1 MGKTG
6 TCVLLLCF
14 AAFFASRE
22 TGKSKINLA
31 VEMKNGIP
39 WPTMMLLAF
48 ALIMTSAITNE
59 ATGIQ
64 PFLKSLFEPVF
75 GSAPN
80 TVLFIMLA
88 CAVQL
93 VLTNIFANMVIALLL
108 VPLICTYAPMAGT
121 SNTMMCVCICVLVN
135 VSLFFPSSSP
145 FAALMHG
152 NSEWVTA
159 KEIYKYIGISLIFV
173 LLVST
178 FICSTLGNLLF

>member
-108 VPLICTYAPMAGT
+108 VPLICTYAP
-121 SNTMMCVCICVLVN
+121 I
-135 VSLFFPSSSP
+135 
-145 FAALMHG
+145 AALMHG

>member
-1 MGKTG
+1 
-6 TCVLLLCF
+6 
-14 AAFFASRE
+14 
-22 TGKSKINLA
+22 
-31 VEMKNGIP
+31 
-39 WPTMMLLAF
+39 MLLAF
-48 ALIMTSAITNE
+48 ALLMTSAITNE

-80 TVLFIMLA
+80 TVLFILLA

-108 VPLICTYAPMAGT
+108 VPLICTYAPMAGA
-121 SNTMMCVCICVLVN
+121 SNTMMCVCISVLVN
-135 VSLFFPSSSP
+135 VSLFLPSSSP

-159 KEIYKYIGISLIFV
+159 KEIYKYIGITLVFV
-173 LLVST
+173 LFVST
-178 FICSTLGNLLF
+178 FICSTLGILLF